1 MQSLKALESSNRT
14 ALEKSRRI
22 TQLTSETLKQAQDIT
37 KLPSISQPAI
47 WVDNRMQNVGN

>member
-22 TQLTSETLKQAQDIT
+22 TQLTSETLKQAHDIT